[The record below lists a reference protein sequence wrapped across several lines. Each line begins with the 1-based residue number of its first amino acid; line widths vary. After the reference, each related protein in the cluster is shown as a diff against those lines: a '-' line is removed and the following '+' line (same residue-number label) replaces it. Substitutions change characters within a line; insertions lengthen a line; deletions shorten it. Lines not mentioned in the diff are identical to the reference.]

1 MEQEVKLDSPRLMQ
15 YRHTQLFTNNFRV
28 LRDHAAALGVVAK
41 IAAVEFRA
49 FIVIGGEG
57 NDFLKELN
65 LG

>member
-15 YRHTQLFTNNFRV
+15 RRHTQLFTNNFRV
-28 LRDHAAALGVVAK
+28 LRDHAAARRVVAK

-49 FIVIGGEG
+49 FIVIDDKG
-57 NDFLKELN
+57 NDFCKRLN